1 MQNTQGIE
9 LEYSEITFKR
19 DNHKNRF
26 SMGIGSFGEVYVA
39 SFRGQEVA
47 IKELKREA
55 IKNGV
60 NEFLNE
66 SIILR
71 RMKHPNIINLYGI
84 CTDRAINCKNLSERE
99 NFYCLVMEYGSKGSL
114 HNLIHESNEIFD
126 EKKIISILLQIGHG
140 LFYLHSSSPPIIHGD
155 LKPTNIIFDN
165 ENIVKLMDFGF
176 STIKKETRE
185 YNNETT
191 SKGQLRW
198 MAPEL
203 LTEKPTLKSD
213 IYSFGIIAWQL
224 LTRKLPY
231 SDAKNEVQVFNSMK
245 DPNTIKFQFPL
256 NTSLALKQLGER
268 CLNRNPE
275 LRPSAK
281 DITECLNSFP
291 NVNNDSIIEKP
302 ITNFSSYQV
311 VSIITPLFIPVS
323 KSIDPQKEV
332 SKFSDLRN
340 KFEHIAN
347 NASIKKPQSLHKRLR
362 SIGRTG
368 KLF

>member
-126 EKKIISILLQIGHG
+126 EKKNYFYFITNWTWII
-140 LFYLHSSSPPIIHGD
+140 LF
-155 LKPTNIIFDN
+155 
-165 ENIVKLMDFGF
+165 
-176 STIKKETRE
+176 
-185 YNNETT
+185 
-191 SKGQLRW
+191 
-198 MAPEL
+198 
-203 LTEKPTLKSD
+203 TLK
-213 IYSFGIIAWQL
+213 
-224 LTRKLPY
+224 
-231 SDAKNEVQVFNSMK
+231 
-245 DPNTIKFQFPL
+245 
-256 NTSLALKQLGER
+256 
-268 CLNRNPE
+268 
-275 LRPSAK
+275 
-281 DITECLNSFP
+281 
-291 NVNNDSIIEKP
+291 
-302 ITNFSSYQV
+302 FSSYYSWRFKTHQYY
-311 VSIITPLFIPVS
+311 F
-323 KSIDPQKEV
+323 
-332 SKFSDLRN
+332 
-340 KFEHIAN
+340 
-347 NASIKKPQSLHKRLR
+347 
-362 SIGRTG
+362 
-368 KLF
+368 